1 MIKII
6 IAVIIILI
14 GLVLI
19 LAGYFG
25 AFTRVSV
32 KEESKKTLWLI
43 YEKFTG
49 PYQNTGPVMDE
60 LYYRLLNNDSI
71 ETFNGF
77 GIYYDNPREVDA
89 NKCRSIVG
97 SILEENDYNRIDE
110 LKNKYNIMEI
120 TESKGLSS
128 QFPYRGKL
136 SIMMGIMKVYPEI
149 NRKIESLGI
158 KQKPIMEI
166 YNIPEKKI
174 YYFMA
179 MDPEFPNE

>member
-1 MIKII
+1 MIKVI
-6 IAVIIILI
+6 IAIIIILI

-25 AFTRVSV
+25 AFTRVLV
-32 KEESKKTLWLI
+32 KEESKKTFWLV

-60 LYYRLLNNDSI
+60 LYYRLLNDDSI
-71 ETFNGF
+71 ETFKGF
-77 GIYYDNPREVDA
+77 GIYYDNPREVKPDE
-89 NKCRSIVG
+89 CRSIVG
-97 SILEENDYNRIDE
+97 NILEEKDYDRIDE

-149 NRKIESLGI
+149 NKTIDSLGI
-158 KQKPIMEI
+158 KSKPIMEI
-166 YNIPEKKI
+166 YNIPEKMI
-174 YYFMA
+174 HYFMA
-179 MDPEFPNE
+179 LDPEFPNE